1 MACYNE
7 VMIIK
12 RYILSKIKQDLIP
25 GKVVVV
31 YGPRQAGKTTL
42 LNEIKSE
49 LGEKTLFVSGEDRFV
64 QEWLSS
70 RSIAILKRNIGDYKI
85 LMIDEAQHISQIGLN
100 LKLIV
105 DHIENIKVIATGSS
119 SFELANQIGEPLV
132 GRKWQFDL
140 FPIAQIELKDRE
152 NYLSTKENLPER
164 LVFGSYPEVIT
175 TIGLE
180 KKKQLLNSIIDH
192 YLFKDILALKGL
204 KRSQKLIDLL
214 KLLAFQIG
222 KEVSISE
229 LASNLRVNFTTVE
242 HYLDLLAKTFV
253 IIRVDG
259 FSRNLRKEITK
270 NSRYYFYDNGIR
282 NALINNFNDL
292 KTRNDVGQLWENY
305 IVLERLKKR
314 TYTQIFAN
322 QYFWRTYDQKEID
335 LVEEREGKLF
345 GYEIKWGD
353 KKIKEPKIWRKI
365 YPNAEFEVIN
375 QENYFDFIA

>member
-1 MACYNE
+1 
-7 VMIIK
+7 MIIK
-12 RYILSKIKQDLIP
+12 RYILSKIKQDLVP
-25 GKVVVV
+25 GKVVVI
-31 YGPRQAGKTTL
+31 YGPRQTGKTTL
-42 LNEIKSE
+42 LNEIKSA
-49 LGEKTLFVSGEDRFV
+49 LKEKMLFVSGEDRFV

-70 RSIAILKRNIGDYKI
+70 RSIAILKKHIGDYKI
-85 LMIDEAQHISQIGLN
+85 LIIDEAQHINQVGLN

-105 DHIENIKVIATGSS
+105 DHVENVKIIATGSS

-140 FPIAQIELKDRE
+140 FPIAQIELKEQED
-152 NYLSTKENLPER
+152 YLSTKENLSER
-164 LVFGSYPEVIT
+164 LIFGSYPEVIT
-175 TIGLE
+175 TIGLDR
-180 KKKQLLNSIIDH
+180 KKQLLNSIVDN
-192 YLFKDILALKGL
+192 YLFKDILALKEL
-204 KRSQKLIDLL
+204 KKPPKLTALL

-222 KEVSISE
+222 KEVSVSE
-229 LASNLRVNFTTVE
+229 LANNLNVNFSTVE
-242 HYLDLLAKTFV
+242 RYLDLLTKIFI

-292 KTRNDVGQLWENY
+292 QTRNDVGQLWENY

-314 TYTQIFAN
+314 TYTQIFAS

-353 KKIKEPKIWRKI
+353 KKIKEPKIWRET
-365 YPNAEFEVIN
+365 YPNAEYKVIN
-375 QENYFDFIA
+375 QENYLEFIA

>member
-1 MACYNE
+1 
-7 VMIIK
+7 MIIK
-12 RYILSKIKQDLIP
+12 RYILSKIKQDLVP
-25 GKVVVV
+25 GKVVVI
-31 YGPRQAGKTTL
+31 YGPRQTGKTTL
-42 LNEIKSE
+42 LNEIKSA
-49 LGEKTLFVSGEDRFV
+49 LKEKMLFVSGEDRFV

-70 RSIAILKRNIGDYKI
+70 RSIAILKKHIGDYKI
-85 LMIDEAQHISQIGLN
+85 LIIDEAQHINQVGLN

-105 DHIENIKVIATGSS
+105 DHVENVKIIATGSS

-140 FPIAQIELKDRE
+140 FPIAQIELKEQED
-152 NYLSTKENLPER
+152 YLSTKENLSER
-164 LVFGSYPEVIT
+164 LIFGSYPEVIT
-175 TIGLE
+175 TISLDR
-180 KKKQLLNSIIDH
+180 KKQLLNSIVDN
-192 YLFKDILALKGL
+192 YLFKDILALKEL
-204 KRSQKLIDLL
+204 KKPQKLIALL

-222 KEVSISE
+222 KEVSVSE
-229 LASNLRVNFTTVE
+229 LANNLNVNFSTVE
-242 HYLDLLAKTFV
+242 RYLDLLTKIFI

-292 KTRNDVGQLWENY
+292 QTRNDVGQLWENY

-314 TYTQIFAN
+314 TYTQIFAS

-353 KKIKEPKIWRKI
+353 KKIKEPKIWRET
-365 YPNAEFEVIN
+365 YPNAEYEVIN
-375 QENYFDFIA
+375 QENYLEFIA

>member
-1 MACYNE
+1 MK
-7 VMIIK
+7 IK
-12 RYILSKIKQDLIP
+12 RYILPKIKQDLTP
-25 GKVVVV
+25 GKVVVI
-31 YGPRQAGKTTL
+31 YGPRQIGKTTL
-42 LNEIKSE
+42 LNEIRSE
-49 LGEKTLFVSGEDRFV
+49 IKEKTLFISGEDRFV
-64 QEWLSS
+64 QEWMSS
-70 RSIAILKRNIGDYKI
+70 QSIAILKRNVGDYKVLI
-85 LMIDEAQHISQIGLN
+85 IDEAQHINKIGLN

-105 DHIENIKVIATGSS
+105 DHIEGVKVIATGSS

-140 FPIAQIELKDRE
+140 FPIAQMELKEQED
-152 NYLSTKENLPER
+152 YLSTKENLPER

-175 TIGLE
+175 TIGLD
-180 KKKQLLNSIIDH
+180 KKRQLLNSIVDN
-192 YLFKDILALKGL
+192 YLFKDILALKDL

-229 LASNLRVNFTTVE
+229 LANNLNVNFTTVE
-242 HYLDLLAKTFV
+242 HYLDLLSKIFV

-282 NALINNFNDL
+282 NAVINNFNDL
-292 KTRNDVGQLWENY
+292 KTRDDIGQLWENY
-305 IVLERLKKR
+305 IILERLKKR
-314 TYTQIFAN
+314 TYAQIFAN

-353 KKIKEPKIWRKI
+353 KKIKEPSIWRKT
-365 YPNAEFEVIN
+365 YPNAEFEIIN
-375 QENYFDFIA
+375 QENYLDFIA

>member
-1 MACYNE
+1 MR
-7 VMIIK
+7 IK
-12 RYILSKIKQDLIP
+12 RYILPKIKQDLTP
-25 GKVVVV
+25 GKVVVI
-31 YGPRQAGKTTL
+31 YGPRQTGKTTL
-42 LNEIKSE
+42 LNEIKRASK
-49 LGEKTLFVSGEDRFV
+49 EKMLFVSGEDRFV

-70 RSIAILKRNIGDYKI
+70 RSIAILKKYIGDCKI
-85 LMIDEAQHISQIGLN
+85 LMIDEAQHINQIGLN

-140 FPIAQIELKDRE
+140 FPIAQIELKERE
-152 NYLSTKENLPER
+152 DYLSTKENLPER
-164 LVFGSYPEVIT
+164 LIFGSYPEIIT
-175 TIGLE
+175 TVGLD
-180 KKKQLLNSIIDH
+180 KKKQLLNSIVDN
-192 YLFKDILALKGL
+192 YLFKDILALKEL
-204 KRSQKLIDLL
+204 KRSQKLVDIL

-222 KEVSISE
+222 KEVSVSE
-229 LASNLRVNFTTVE
+229 LANNLNINFTTVE
-242 HYLDLLAKTFV
+242 RYLDLLTKIFI

-270 NSRYYFYDNGIR
+270 NSRYYFYDNGVR

-305 IVLERLKKR
+305 IILERLKKR
-314 TYTQIFAN
+314 SYTQIFAN

-335 LVEEREGKLF
+335 LVEEREGKLY

-353 KKIKEPKIWRKI
+353 KKIKEPKIWRET
-365 YPNAEFEVIN
+365 YPNAKYKVIN
-375 QENYFDFIA
+375 QENYLDFIA